1 MTKHNRIQEMIA
13 KTVGIAAVA
22 SLAIVPAAAAQQAG
36 DQAQTPSAGQSA
48 APAEQQPSSPA
59 TQPQAA
65 QPQSAQPQGGD
76 PVTSAAVSDEE
87 VEQFT
92 KAYMEVRKVQDEAKA
107 SGDAADAQQQA
118 TEKMSEII
126 SDHDLTVERYNQIA
140 RSLAEDQALMQR
152 VQSKMAELQAEEG
165 GASSEATR
173 PEQDNSAQ

>member
-59 TQPQAA
+59 T